1 MSQVWTNLLRKQTTR
16 KELEEGY
23 SEGSGRQI
31 AKQQRY
37 LKVLLASEMVHDVSV
52 PTLDTPQSGLH
63 DTRHFT
69 LGNTM
74 FD

>member
-1 MSQVWTNLLRKQTTR
+1 MKHAENIQESCVMIF
-16 KELEEGY
+16 
-23 SEGSGRQI
+23 GRI
-31 AKQQRY
+31 GRVISKGA
-37 LKVLLASEMVHDVSV
+37 KVLESAASNVVHDVSV